1 MAKRGKS
8 SGIKNSDRKC
18 GKAWKKVKK
27 KQRKTGRTINGYKP
41 NKIELRRIKRLNPI
55 KPDSEVLADE

>member
-8 SGIKNSDRKC
+8 SGITNQDRKC

-27 KQRKTGRTINGYKP
+27 KQRKTGRTIDGYKP
-41 NKIELRRIKRLNPI
+41 QKIEQRKQKRLQPYI
-55 KPDSEVLADE
+55 PPKESDEQL

>member
-8 SGIKNSDRKC
+8 SGIRNSDRKC

-41 NKIELRRIKRLNPI
+41 NKIELRRIKRHNPI
-55 KPDSEVLADE
+55 ESDREV